1 MTGELYTIPFS
12 HYCELARWSLQEAKV
27 SFVEYPYLP
36 GVHTFFGPM
45 ERIRKRRSGGE
56 STGKG
61 QGTPLYLTSDG
72 QILDDSWQILSLTG
86 LTGLPV
92 SEDMK
97 ALLNYQIGPQ
107 VRSIVYADLLRP
119 EKDADFAAMG
129 QGCPVSW
136 WQRGLWSLGGFR
148 RKVSSV
154 MKQQMVGDEERQ
166 AKTLKD
172 FEEAI
177 EKVEAE
183 LSKPDGCFQGA
194 PNELTA
200 SALALAALF
209 APAVCPAEYTGGFV
223 PEIKPE
229 TFSEAHQERIRQW
242 RQRPIGQFTLELYR
256 RHRMRC
262 VSRS

>member
-1 MTGELYTIPFS
+1 M
-12 HYCELARWSLQEAKV
+12 
-27 SFVEYPYLP
+27 
-36 GVHTFFGPM
+36 
-45 ERIRKRRSGGE
+45 
-56 STGKG
+56 
-61 QGTPLYLTSDG
+61 
-72 QILDDSWQILSLTG
+72 
-86 LTGLPV
+86 
-92 SEDMK
+92 
-97 ALLNYQIGPQ
+97 
-107 VRSIVYADLLRP
+107 
-119 EKDADFAAMG
+119 
-129 QGCPVSW
+129 
-136 WQRGLWSLGGFR
+136 
-148 RKVSSV
+148 
-154 MKQQMVGDEERQ
+154 
-166 AKTLKD
+166 
-172 FEEAI
+172 
-177 EKVEAE
+177 EAE